1 MLDLCKY
8 KNLFGPPGQGIH
20 AFKLFGISIWDTLI
34 TVVVAIIIAKIANWS
49 YLYTII
55 GVFITGIFIHR
66 VFCVRTAVD
75 KLLFP

>member
-1 MLDLCKY
+1 MVHKTQ
-8 KNLFGPPGQGIH
+8 NLIDH
-20 AFKLFGISIWDTLI
+20 EDWKLW
-34 TVVVAIIIAKIANWS
+34 